1 MRLDDRAQPHPI
13 QGSLGGPMS
22 KDEVEIHGCIVCARL
37 FNILAMY
44 TPGGK
49 LVDCTVTSPDGHC
62 VPDEYQPL
70 VACDTHTA
78 EEIESAYKRFQSRK
92 REALDNEQNEE

>member
-1 MRLDDRAQPHPI
+1 
-13 QGSLGGPMS
+13 MS
-22 KDEVEIHGCIVCARL
+22 ENKDAVEIHGCIVCARL

-62 VPDEYQPL
+62 VPNERQPL

-78 EEIESAYKRFQSRK
+78 EKIEAAYKRWLSRNDK
-92 REALDNEQNEE
+92 ESDYEQEDE

>member
-1 MRLDDRAQPHPI
+1 
-13 QGSLGGPMS
+13 MS

-62 VPDEYQPL
+62 VPNERQPL
-70 VACDTHTA
+70 VACDTHTV
-78 EEIESAYKRFQSRK
+78 EEIEAAYKRWLSRNDK
-92 REALDNEQNEE
+92 ESDYEQEDE